1 MEDYIMNRTWE
12 IEALVKQLK
21 KEGKLIPAKQTGKV
35 YKVDRAIGTML
46 KTAIKSN
53 YNEEEGYYESVTFHD
68 DDDTYRI
75 NLSDSTRYSADITDI
90 IKKIDGNSDR
100 NSNIANNM
108 KHNTSNGY
116 YSIWLK
122 VSGRTVAIT
131 LHTLICCMT
140 CGENNEVFK
149 ALSQYKYAGGHSL
162 ELNHTCVAAYTDTLR
177 PVKAAAAIAHPHYIE
192 LTSVKENNAHRKNVL
207 TYKRY
212 LANNI
217 TLRNV
222 TYKDSIILYGMINSA
237 EQENRGTDYINTLID
252 NYYRRTDREPEVQFV

>member
-1 MEDYIMNRTWE
+1 MEDYIMNQAWE
-12 IEALVKQLK
+12 IKALVEQMK

-46 KTAIKSN
+46 KTAIKQN
-53 YNEEEGYYESVTFHD
+53 YNDKEGYYESVTFHD
-68 DDDTYRI
+68 DDDTYVIDVSERT
-75 NLSDSTRYSADITDI
+75 LYTTSITDI
-90 IKKIDGNSDR
+90 IRKVEGKSNR
-100 NSNIANNM
+100 NDNIANNM

-122 VSGRTVAIT
+122 VSGVKVSIT
-131 LHTLICCMT
+131 LHALICCMT

-149 ALSQYKYAGGHSL
+149 ALTQYKYAGGHSL
-162 ELNHTCVAAYTDTLR
+162 ELNHTCTAAYMGNLR
-177 PVKAAAAIAHPHYIE
+177 PVKAAAAVVHPHYIE
-192 LTSVKENNAHRKNVL
+192 LTSVKQNKDHGKNVV
-207 TYKRY
+207 TYKKY

-217 TLRNV
+217 TLRNI